1 MSICPIEPKPPLRTC
16 LLILLILALDRCF
29 ILEQPAQ
36 SFFQYYPR
44 FRSLCAAVKIH
55 KVVWYM
61 LHYGAKTPKRHFA
74 WSNSDIVCRLNRG
87 RLRGWKKAHSNQ
99 TVKHYIKNSK
109 KKYVG
114 TKNLKKTE

>member
-87 RLRGWKKAHSNQ
+87 RLR
-99 TVKHYIKNSK
+99 
-109 KKYVG
+109 VG
-114 TKNLKKTE
+114 RRHIPIRL